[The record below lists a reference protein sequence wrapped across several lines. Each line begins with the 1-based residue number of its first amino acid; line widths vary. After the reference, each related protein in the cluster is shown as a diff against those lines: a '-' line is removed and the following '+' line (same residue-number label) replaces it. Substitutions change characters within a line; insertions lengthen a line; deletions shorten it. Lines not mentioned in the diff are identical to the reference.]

1 MSAAFSVVARWHH
14 HLLLALSPNYRQIRE
29 RLEAIGRP
37 SG

>member
-1 MSAAFSVVARWHH
+1 MSVAFSVVARLHH
-14 HLLLALSPNYRQIRE
+14 SLRLALSPNYRQIRE